1 MRDTTHTEETTMENM
16 TAAQVETVKRLIF
29 LGDSEALAIETV
41 LSTVEHSDEL
51 YRFAYYS

>member
-1 MRDTTHTEETTMENM
+1 MENM

-41 LSTVEHSDEL
+41 RSTVEHSDEL